1 MDYRLVLTA
10 ALGQL
15 HDEAVERI
23 TKLVDRP
30 PHWLSAGT
38 ACEFRVDDAHLTER
52 ARVDLAPQRVDA
64 NTVAAQSRRKKLLL
78 ADMDSTIIGCEC
90 LDELADFAG
99 LKQQIAAVTE
109 RAMRGEIEFE
119 SSLRERMALLKD
131 MPASLLNRVYEER
144 VALNPGARALV
155 RTMAEAGATTML
167 ISGGFSFF
175 TSRVAQAAGFAEQ
188 QANELLIVD
197 GKLTGAVR
205 EPILGRQAKRDA
217 LHLLARE
224 SSLVLADTLAIGDGA
239 NDLGMIADA
248 GLGIAYHAKPVVAAA
263 ASARLDYS
271 DLEGALYLQGYR
283 DDEIVRD

>member
-15 HDEAVERI
+15 HDDAVEKI
-23 TKLVDRP
+23 AALIGHP

-38 ACEFRVDDAHLTER
+38 ACEFDVADPLILASAR
-52 ARVDLAPQRVDA
+52 AALGAAKADA
-64 NTVAAQSRRKKLLL
+64 NTVPVQSRRKKLLL
-78 ADMDSTIIGCEC
+78 ADMDSTIIACEC

-99 LKQQIAAVTE
+99 LKPQIATITE

-119 SSLRERMALLKD
+119 AALRERVALLKG
-131 MPASLLNRVYEER
+131 MPASALDRAYEER
-144 VALNPGARALV
+144 VTLNPGARALV
-155 RTMAEAGATTML
+155 ATMAENGAQTVL

-175 TSRVAQAAGFAEQ
+175 TSRVAKDAGFAEN

-205 EPILGRQAKRDA
+205 EPILGRAAKQEA
-217 LHLLARE
+217 LHMMARQGGLK
-224 SSLVLADTLAIGDGA
+224 LVDTLAIGDGA

-248 GLGIAYHAKPVVAAA
+248 GLGIAYHAKPIVAVAAGA
-263 ASARLDYS
+263 ILDHS
-271 DLEGALYLQGYR
+271 DLEAALYLQGYR
-283 DDEIVRD
+283 DDEIVR

>member
-15 HDEAVERI
+15 QDDPVAKVAR
-23 TKLVDRP
+23 LVGHA

-38 ACEFRVDDAHLTER
+38 ACEFRIDDPTLTER
-52 ARVDLAPQRVDA
+52 VRGDVEAYRVDV
-64 NTVAAQSRRKKLLL
+64 NTIDTRSRRKKMLL

-99 LKQQIAAVTE
+99 LKPQIAAITA

-119 SSLRERMALLKD
+119 SALRERVAMLKGL
-131 MPASLLNRVYEER
+131 PTSLLQRVYDER

-155 RTMAEAGATTML
+155 RTMSEAGATAML

-175 TSRVAQAAGFAEQ
+175 TERVAQAAGFTEQ
-188 QANELLIVD
+188 QANELLVVD
-197 GKLTGAVR
+197 GKFAGTVR
-205 EPILGRQAKRDA
+205 EPILGRQAKLEA
-217 LHLLARE
+217 LRLHAQKNGIA
-224 SSLVLADTLAIGDGA
+224 LADSLAIGDGA
-239 NDLGMIADA
+239 NDLGMIGEA
-248 GLGIAYHAKPVVAAA
+248 GLGVAYRAKPVVAAA
-263 ASARLDYS
+263 ANARLDFS
-271 DLEGALYLQGYR
+271 DLEAALFLQGYC

>member
-15 HDEAVERI
+15 HDDAVEKI
-23 TKLVDRP
+23 AALTGHP
-30 PHWLSAGT
+30 PHWLAAGT
-38 ACEFRVDDAHLTER
+38 ACEFLVQDSHLTER
-52 ARVDLAPQRVDA
+52 ARAGLAPHRVDA
-64 NTVAAQSRRKKLLL
+64 NTVAAQSRRKRLLL

-119 SSLRERMALLKD
+119 SALRERVALLKG
-131 MPASLLNRVYEER
+131 MPSSVLNRVYEER
-144 VALNPGARALV
+144 VVLNPGARALV

-188 QANELLIVD
+188 QANELLVVD
-197 GKLTGAVR
+197 GKLTGTVR

-224 SSLVLADTLAIGDGA
+224 SGVLLADTLAIGDGA
-239 NDLGMIADA
+239 NDLGMIGDA
-248 GLGIAYHAKPVVAAA
+248 GLGVAYHAKPIVAAA
-263 ASARLDYS
+263 ANARLDYS
-271 DLEGALYLQGYR
+271 DLESALYLQGYR

>member
-15 HDEAVERI
+15 HDDPVEKVV
-23 TKLVDRP
+23 KLVGHS

-38 ACEFRVDDAHLTER
+38 ACEFRVDGPDATAR
-52 ARVDLAPQRVDA
+52 ARAVLGSDAVDA
-64 NTVAAQSRRKKLLL
+64 NSVPAQSRRKNLLL

-99 LKQQIAAVTE
+99 LKPQIAAITE

-119 SSLRERMALLKD
+119 SALRERVALLKG
-131 MPASLLNRVYEER
+131 MPASTLDRAYRER
-144 VALNPGARALV
+144 VVLNPGARALV

-175 TSRVAQAAGFAEQ
+175 SSRVAQASGFASQ

-205 EPILGRQAKRDA
+205 EPILGRAAKREA
-217 LHLLARE
+217 LHLLVRE
-224 SSLVLADTLAIGDGA
+224 NGINLGDTLAIGDGA
-239 NDLGMIADA
+239 NDLGMIGDA
-248 GLGIAYHAKPVVAAA
+248 GLGVAYHAKPVVAAA
-263 ASARLDYS
+263 AGARLDHS
-271 DLEGALYLQGYR
+271 DLEAVLYLQGYR

>member
-15 HDEAVERI
+15 RDDAVEKI
-23 TKLVDRP
+23 AELVGHP

-38 ACEFRVDDAHLTER
+38 ACEFRVDGPELTEP
-52 ARVDLAPQRVDA
+52 ARTQLKGYPVDVNSVP
-64 NTVAAQSRRKKLLL
+64 AQSRRKKLLL

-99 LKQQIAAVTE
+99 LKPQIAAITE

-119 SSLRERMALLKD
+119 SALR
-131 MPASLLNRVYEER
+131 ER
-144 VALNPGARALV
+144 VALLKGMPASTLDRVYRQRVTLNTGARPLV

-175 TSRVAQAAGFAEQ
+175 TSRVAQAAGFGSE
-188 QANELLIVD
+188 QANDLLIAD
-197 GKLTGAVR
+197 GNLTGAVR
-205 EPILGRQAKRDA
+205 EPILGRAAKRET
-217 LHLLARE
+217 LHVLVRE
-224 SSLVLADTLAIGDGA
+224 NGITLGDTLAIGDGA

-248 GLGIAYHAKPVVAAA
+248 GLGVAYHAKPVVAAA
-263 ASARLDYS
+263 AGARLDHS
-271 DLEGALYLQGYR
+271 DLDAALYLQGYR